1 MRLFKNYRP
10 ARIINGYRTYI
21 EYWSQNPITGK
32 FERFRE
38 TYGLNRIKNKKERQQ
53 KAKEYRDQI
62 NDRLPKGFPF
72 QEEHEK
78 KKKKI
83 SLIDAMN
90 TACKIKC
97 QTDSKGTQRTYKSN
111 LKLFVDW
118 VRKEGYADMHVFE
131 FEHKHA
137 LEYMDYW
144 VVEHNITNNTYNNKR
159 SKMRGMFEELIER
172 EYIETNPFAKIKR
185 KVKNKKIKDMFEP
198 EEMELVADYYKKHRP
213 WMYKA
218 LLLQFYCWIRP
229 EELRRLRFSHFDLRR
244 GIIKLPGSVTK
255 NNDDSNITIPKAILK
270 EFVNPEFAAYNYN
283 WYVFGSKL
291 KPARSQCGERSMNS
305 LHNTILE
312 KLGIKRPGLVWY
324 SWKDTGMTILSE
336 KLQPRDLQKHARH
349 SNLEIT
355 ENYLHNSGKIIEAI
369 RGITERI
376 V

>member
-1 MRLFKNYRP
+1 
-10 ARIINGYRTYI
+10 
-21 EYWSQNPITGK
+21 
-32 FERFRE
+32 
-38 TYGLNRIKNKKERQQ
+38 
-53 KAKEYRDQI
+53 
-62 NDRLPKGFPF
+62 
-72 QEEHEK
+72 
-78 KKKKI
+78 
-83 SLIDAMN
+83 
-90 TACKIKC
+90 
-97 QTDSKGTQRTYKSN
+97 
-111 LKLFVDW
+111 
-118 VRKEGYADMHVFE
+118 
-131 FEHKHA
+131 
-137 LEYMDYW
+137 
-144 VVEHNITNNTYNNKR
+144 
-159 SKMRGMFEELIER
+159 MRGMFEELIER

-185 KVKNKKIKDMFEP
+185 TVKNKKIKDMFEP